1 MKLTTF
7 ALIENNERY
16 LLICEAST
24 KWKGKW
30 FLPGGHAKKHETPE
44 QAVIR
49 ETKEEAACEIS
60 LKGMFYSKYQPGL
73 IHNKLCIYY
82 YAEAITKD
90 IKKLPDKHS
99 LESRWFCYEEILEL
113 PLRGDVID
121 IINTYRNLK
130 KNNSLQ
136 N

>member
-7 ALIENNERY
+7 ALIECDESY
-16 LLICEAST
+16 LLICEASP

-30 FLPGGHAKKHETPE
+30 FFPGGHAKKHETPE
-44 QAVIR
+44 QAVVR
-49 ETKEEAACEIS
+49 ETKEEAACEIA
-60 LKGMFYSKYQPGL
+60 LKGMFYSRYFPGL
-73 IHNKLCIYY
+73 MNNKLCIYY

-90 IKKLPDKHS
+90 IKKQADKHS
-99 LESRWFCYEEILEL
+99 LESRWFRYEEILKL
-113 PLRGDVID
+113 PLRDNVID

-130 KNNSLQ
+130 RNHSLQ